1 MRQIREEMS
10 AFPSIALSKWQL
22 SLNIQIEQGTFLE
35 LFQNMYLLT
44 KDTKLLIFQ
53 YKLLHRH
60 TITNRN
66 LNLWDQNL
74 DPELRRSDKCSFC
87 NIEPEHFEH
96 LFYNCTIV
104 KQFWTSIFLWISQHA
119 NLYINFTIAEIILGW
134 APKEL
139 AIFNLVFL
147 IAKKYIYDCKCINSK
162 PNIYLF
168 KYKLKSYYE
177 AEKLIALENNRTE
190 EFDLKWDSIKE
201 CFQTN

>member
-104 KQFWTSIFLWISQHA
+104 K
-119 NLYINFTIAEIILGW
+119 
-134 APKEL
+134 
-139 AIFNLVFL
+139 
-147 IAKKYIYDCKCINSK
+147 
-162 PNIYLF
+162 
-168 KYKLKSYYE
+168 
-177 AEKLIALENNRTE
+177 
-190 EFDLKWDSIKE
+190 
-201 CFQTN
+201 